1 MKRAIVLFG
10 HGSRDPAWRRPMD
23 AVAAAIRSRD
33 PDTAVVCAFLE
44 FTDPDLPSAIAELAR
59 SGVTAIRVLPMFLGV
74 GTHARADLPKLIA
87 IAQERAPDLLI
98 EVAPAVGEHEEVV
111 QLLAEIALRRT
122 A

>member
-23 AVAAAIRSRD
+23 CVAAAIRGRE
-33 PDTAVVCAFLE
+33 PDVAVLCAFLE
-44 FTDPDLPSAIAELAR
+44 FSEPDLPSAVAELAQA
-59 SGVTAIRVLPMFLGV
+59 GMTAIRVLPMFLGV
-74 GTHARADLPKLIA
+74 GTHARADLPKLISA
-87 IAQERAPDLLI
+87 AQHRCPGVEID
-98 EVAPAVGEHEEVV
+98 VAPAVGEHQEVV

>member
-23 AVAAAIRSRD
+23 AVAGAIRSRD
-33 PDTAVVCAFLE
+33 PDTAVVSAYLE
-44 FTDPDLPSAIAELAR
+44 FTAPDLTSAIAELAR

-87 IAQERAPDLLI
+87 IAQERTPDLLI
-98 EVAPAVGEHEEVV
+98 EVAPAVGEHDEVV